1 MAFCLL
7 GPLMSMI
14 NRAVSRT
21 VANWQRSILI
31 ITIMEQLFTRVI
43 GYQPIEFVQGPKADG
58 VFYPKDHAI
67 PSLTDRQAMWNG
79 AGLPPTDTPFQL
91 DLPAGFN
98 FSKYVWGKHGA
109 EWSAIQKAGQF
120 DDELRF
126 TWAYKHAI
134 PDGHPFV
141 GDVSHADVAKVP
153 RVLVL
158 GYVIDPDSDF
168 GVWNDDMMT
177 FWRMVACWWASFCL
191 GKDISLWEFLSG

>member
-1 MAFCLL
+1 
-7 GPLMSMI
+7 
-14 NRAVSRT
+14 
-21 VANWQRSILI
+21 
-31 ITIMEQLFTRVI
+31 MEQLFTRVI
-43 GYQPIEFVQGPKADG
+43 GYQPIEFVQGRKADG
-58 VFYPKDHAI
+58 VYYPKDHVL
-67 PSLTDRQAMWNG
+67 PSLEDRQAMWNG

-91 DLPAGFN
+91 ELPASFN
-98 FSKYVWGKHGA
+98 FAKYVWGKHGA

-158 GYVIDPDSDF
+158 GEVSSSGKHVDHAQQSTPA
-168 GVWNDDMMT
+168 NK
-177 FWRMVACWWASFCL
+177 RRRL
-191 GKDISLWEFLSG
+191 GNGGFIEMY